1 MAHEKSIKE
10 ALEPILPAC
19 LQIKKA
25 EAERVEK
32 EQNEIKR
39 KREQE
44 LMAIK
49 AIEAL
54 SGKTLKPNTQS

>member
-1 MAHEKSIKE
+1 LRIE
-10 ALEPILPAC
+10 
-19 LQIKKA
+19 
-25 EAERVEK
+25 
-32 EQNEIKR
+32 NEIKR